1 MKKPSSKYYPISDLA
16 DEWNW
21 KIKDILH
28 YGATGELQI
37 SYLVPSETNPGPYP
51 ISKEDAGRFL
61 ENIGGLYAL
70 EVKSLPESVKERWGG
85 QRNLV
90 ITHEEKSRFEAT
102 CDMASGNDIGERER
116 STWLKIIYLLMHE
129 LGDYKP
135 SLIKTDGLN
144 ISQLEKILKK
154 AAQKQD
160 LSDNGLSNST
170 LSKIY
175 NEAATELMPNTE

>member
-37 SYLVPSETNPGPYP
+37 SYLVPYEPNPGPYL

-61 ENIGGLYAL
+61 ENIGGLYSL
-70 EVKSLPESVKERWGG
+70 KLKSLPESVKERWGD

-102 CDMASGNDIGERER
+102 CDMASGNDIGEKER
-116 STWLKIIYLLMHE
+116 ITWLRIIYLLMRKLANHQSN
-129 LGDYKP
+129 LAKP
-135 SLIKTDGLN
+135 SGVN
-144 ISQLEKILKK
+144 VSQLAEVLKK
-154 AAQKQD
+154 AAKEYD
-160 LSDNGLSNST
+160 LSDAGLSKST

-175 NEAATELMPNTE
+175 DEALESLMPHTK